1 MDKNDVFIED
11 KIDRR
16 TNDEIREEFEFDE
29 GLSYY
34 KREIISNHEYS

>member
-16 TNDEIREEFEFDE
+16 TDDEIREEFEFDE

-34 KREIISNHEYS
+34 KRRDNF